1 MARRIVAAALDEGIN
16 YVDTADFYGTWYEG
30 TSLAEELLG
39 WALKGMRER
48 IVLGTKGCQQVG
60 PGTNNRGA
68 SRYHLMNALEGSL
81 RRLRTDHVDLYQIHI
96 FDPDTPME
104 ETMRTLDEMVR
115 SGKVRYVGSSQYMAW
130 QICRCNDLA
139 EHYGWTPFIT
149 TQAHYNLLERQV
161 EVELLPYC
169 RATGVGLLAFFAL
182 ANGLLAGR
190 YPQGAPPP
198 PDSRAAAFERTRRY
212 LAQYATPQ
220 NYRAHRQVH
229 RLCPRARA
237 HVGRPGHRLGAY
249 GAGGVHGAYWRQ
261 QRGADGGQR
270 SRRCLEADGRGE
282 RRGSTAPRWQR
293 IIVIRPGKKA
303 GAVIHCPHRYKGAT
317 YRPVWFERQGRRS
330 GVAGWAEA
338 DLARSRYPA
347 G

>member
-1 MARRIVAAALDEGIN
+1 MDYRQLGHSGVRVSEVSLGTGGQWGGRVDRPMARRIVAAALDEGIN

-96 FDPDTPME
+96 FDPHTPME

-139 EHYGWTPFIT
+139 ERYGWTPFST
-149 TQAHYNLLERQV
+149 TQAQYNLLERQV
-161 EVELLPYC
+161 EKELLPFC

-220 NYRAHRQVH
+220 NYLLIDKCTAF
-229 RLCPRARA
+229 ARE
-237 HVGRPGHRLGAY
+237 RGHTL
-249 GAGGVHGAYWRQ
+249 
-261 QRGADGGQR
+261 
-270 SRRCLEADGRGE
+270 
-282 RRGSTAPRWQR
+282 
-293 IIVIRPGKKA
+293 
-303 GAVIHCPHRYKGAT
+303 
-317 YRPVWFERQGRRS
+317 
-330 GVAGWAEA
+330 A
-338 DLARSRYPA
+338 DLAIAWVLTEPVVSTVLTGASSAEQMVANARA
-347 G
+347 GAWKLTAEEMAQVRQILDGTPSS